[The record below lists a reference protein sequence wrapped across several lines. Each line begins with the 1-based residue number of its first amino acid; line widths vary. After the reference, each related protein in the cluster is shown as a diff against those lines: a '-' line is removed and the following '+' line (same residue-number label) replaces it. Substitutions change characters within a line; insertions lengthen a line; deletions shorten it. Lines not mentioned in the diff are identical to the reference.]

1 MTNLAVVI
9 LNWNGE
15 HYLRKFLPSVIS
27 NSDVGET
34 EIIVADNG
42 STDNSISCLRNEFPG
57 VRIIELKE
65 NYGFARGYCKALEQ
79 IFANYYLLLNSDV
92 EVTPGWLVPLL
103 AAMEEDPGRGACMPK
118 ILSYSQPEYF
128 EYAGASGGFID
139 RLGYPFCRGRILSV
153 LEKDEGQYNDTRNIF
168 WASGACM
175 MVRASAYEKAGGLDG
190 EFFAHMEEIDLC
202 WRLHRT
208 GHTISVVP
216 ASVVFHVGGGTL
228 PNNTPRKLYLNYRN
242 NLFLLFKNLP
252 LVQLIPVVL
261 IRMVLDGMSA
271 LVYLLQGSG
280 KFFAAVLRAHGAFYR
295 SIPLLITMRRRMGGT
310 MKTRMFREIYP
321 GSILFHFFVK
331 RKRKFGQLDW

>member
-1 MTNLAVVI
+1 
-9 LNWNGE
+9 
-15 HYLRKFLPSVIS
+15 
-27 NSDVGET
+27 
-34 EIIVADNG
+34 
-42 STDNSISCLRNEFPG
+42 
-57 VRIIELKE
+57 
-65 NYGFARGYCKALEQ
+65 
-79 IFANYYLLLNSDV
+79 
-92 EVTPGWLVPLL
+92 
-103 AAMEEDPGRGACMPK
+103 
-118 ILSYSQPEYF
+118 
-128 EYAGASGGFID
+128 
-139 RLGYPFCRGRILSV
+139 V

-175 MVRASAYEKAGGLDG
+175 LVRASAYEKAGGLDG

-208 GHTISVVP
+208 GHTICVVP

-252 LVQLIPVVL
+252 LVQLIPVMI

-295 SIPLLITMRRRMGGT
+295 RIPLLITMRRRMGGT
-310 MKTRMFREIYP
+310 MKTRMFKEIYP